1 VDALL
6 ANLKSVPMSY
16 YLALGAIFA
25 LVVLLIVGRIFG
37 APKAASPGR
46 EGCFIRQCWA
56 GLPLRGIA
64 QAVRVDCQTS
74 VTGLET
80 SFVLIYNCESS
91 APFFMV
97 LSVL

>member
-1 VDALL
+1 
-6 ANLKSVPMSY
+6 MSY

-64 QAVRVDCQTS
+64 QAVRV
-74 VTGLET
+74 
-80 SFVLIYNCESS
+80 
-91 APFFMV
+91 
-97 LSVL
+97 